1 MVPDIASRVKRK
13 RHNVLLVVLTYLLSF
28 FFICLNRNVNNKDG
42 VITPTNMEMGKV
54 EELVP
59 QHKETKSL
67 LINNNKKLDN
77 SSNN

>member
-1 MVPDIASRVKRK
+1 MES
-13 RHNVLLVVLTYLLSF
+13 L
-28 FFICLNRNVNNKDG
+28 
-42 VITPTNMEMGKV
+42 TPTNMEMGKV

-67 LINNNKKLDN
+67 LINNNKNLDN